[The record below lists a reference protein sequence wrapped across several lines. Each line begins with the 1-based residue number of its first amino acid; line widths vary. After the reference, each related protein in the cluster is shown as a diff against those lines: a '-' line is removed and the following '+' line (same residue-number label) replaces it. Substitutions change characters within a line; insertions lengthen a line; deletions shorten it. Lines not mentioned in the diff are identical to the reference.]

1 MVLIFYDELFFL
13 IVILK
18 NLDFNWNR
26 FKLNVMDVK
35 FYNDE

>member
-18 NLDFNWNR
+18 NMDFNWNR
-26 FKLNVMDVK
+26 FKLNVLIVK